1 MLQIKNILLLISV
14 ICFSTLSWSQ
24 AYNPQSELT
33 VLSLQ
38 DAQSLFLKIVEESE
52 IPFDFPDGCH
62 AKAQK
67 ISMILEKEGVITGK
81 AFVEGQ
87 IFNQSKWGLS
97 FWLFHVAP
105 MVLVEINQVK
115 ELYIVDPFLAKKIL
129 TYNEWLTL
137 IENDPRTKIQKKYFS
152 NRFVYN
158 PSHLQQDPSSYVESF
173 IYDMDLRFKQIRKRI
188 SNK

>member
-1 MLQIKNILLLISV
+1 
-14 ICFSTLSWSQ
+14 
-24 AYNPQSELT
+24 
-33 VLSLQ
+33 
-38 DAQSLFLKIVEESE
+38 
-52 IPFDFPDGCH
+52 
-62 AKAQK
+62 
-67 ISMILEKEGVITGK
+67 
-81 AFVEGQ
+81 
-87 IFNQSKWGLS
+87 
-97 FWLFHVAP
+97 
-105 MVLVEINQVK
+105 
-115 ELYIVDPFLAKKIL
+115 L